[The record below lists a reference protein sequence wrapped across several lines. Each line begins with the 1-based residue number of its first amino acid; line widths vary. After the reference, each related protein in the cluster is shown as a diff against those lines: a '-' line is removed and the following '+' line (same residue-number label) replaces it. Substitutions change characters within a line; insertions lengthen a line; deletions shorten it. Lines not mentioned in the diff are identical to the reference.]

1 MAVTTSSRSTTRRT
15 THGTPMSASTGS
27 MGSLRARSTCH
38 APEKF
43 ARRAAFEFAGDGDK
57 GGDDDGIVL
66 TCKITGQLRSGVGA
80 DHGFEAGLNVGDAKG
95 SGDSLNLGVRV
106 SSALGLGIYEV

>member
-1 MAVTTSSRSTTRRT
+1 
-15 THGTPMSASTGS
+15 

-57 GGDDDGIVL
+57 GGDDDGDG
-66 TCKITGQLRSGVGA
+66 CGECTGDAVGA
-80 DHGFEAGLNVGDAKG
+80 RRRSMLP
-95 SGDSLNLGVRV
+95 R
-106 SSALGLGIYEV
+106 